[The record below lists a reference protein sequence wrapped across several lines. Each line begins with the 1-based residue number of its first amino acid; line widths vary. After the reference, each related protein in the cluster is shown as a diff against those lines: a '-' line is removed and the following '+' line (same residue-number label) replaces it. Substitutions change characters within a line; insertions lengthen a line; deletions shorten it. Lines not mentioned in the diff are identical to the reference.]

1 MPRPRPCAHVNCVIT
16 VRPELVRETLKILVA
31 EDDENDLVLLR
42 VALSKGNLAAPL
54 NVVRDGQELM
64 DYLEGLPPFDDRVK
78 YPQPTLL
85 LLDLSMPRRD
95 GFEVLEWLLWYPKLR
110 PKHIVVL
117 TASEYGEDVRRVKLL
132 GADAHLIKP
141 QDMNELVRLVKW
153 LEQYWLESER
163 MEQYR
168 ELAAQAD

>member
-1 MPRPRPCAHVNCVIT
+1 VG
-16 VRPELVRETLKILVA
+16 ETLRILVA

-42 VALSKGNLAAPL
+42 VAFSKGHLAAPL

-64 DYLEGLPPFDDRVK
+64 DYLEGVPPFDDRVT

-117 TASEYGEDVRRVKLL
+117 TASDYGEDLRRVKLL
-132 GADAHLIKP
+132 GADAHLVKP

-153 LEQYWLESER
+153 LEQYWLDAEKV
-163 MEQYR
+163 EQAR
-168 ELAAQAD
+168 EFSTRPD